1 MFEGDTD
8 LKCERCGNAVVR
20 LRSAQR
26 YCSKACR
33 QAHFVRRKRSVDIPA
48 PATILPEKR
57 LPALDGATT
66 VPTAA
71 LQGKPKSYQEYKA
84 SLLPEG
90 SYRSLE
96 AEALGLDANGYPEL
110 PSFLDRRK
118 SPSTMEQA
126 A

>member
-57 LPALDGATT
+57 LPALDGAMAG
-66 VPTAA
+66 PAAA

-90 SYRSLE
+90 SYRYLE
-96 AEALGLDANGYPEL
+96 AEAAIVLDANGYPEL
-110 PSFLDRRK
+110 PSFLDRG
-118 SPSTMEQA
+118 PSTRQEA